1 MLESAPMEFCLH
13 RGTGEWRQCTAD
25 PQGEAQ
31 ASSDEDSVHICQAHT
46 TRQTAP
52 RAHSRS
58 RTGEF
63 VRTARTLDKRT
74 RLDIEVDLDEEARN
88 PRRVHRFQPERPIGI
103 HSLDTRRPGAPY
115 QPSGHPVP

>member
-1 MLESAPMEFCLH
+1 MLQWSFVSIA
-13 RGTGEWRQCTAD
+13 GTGEWRQCTAD

-74 RLDIEVDLDEEARN
+74 RLDIEVDLDEEAQQSASSASI
-88 PRRVHRFQPERPIGI
+88 P
-103 HSLDTRRPGAPY
+103 A
-115 QPSGHPVP
+115 